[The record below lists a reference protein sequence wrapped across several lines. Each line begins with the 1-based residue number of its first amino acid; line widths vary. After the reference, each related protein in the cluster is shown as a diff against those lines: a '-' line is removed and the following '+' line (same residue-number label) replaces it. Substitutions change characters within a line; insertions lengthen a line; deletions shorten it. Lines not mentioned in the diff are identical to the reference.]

1 MPVSRNYTLN
11 LYLAEIKSNTFLF
24 FQLRVLL
31 EKLVH
36 LDHQE
41 NEVNGEKVA
50 LQVSLV
56 PLVCLV
62 NLAHQVFK
70 DLQVKKENVEEKVP
84 KDTED

>member
-1 MPVSRNYTLN
+1 M
-11 LYLAEIKSNTFLF
+11 YLAEMKSNF
-24 FQLRVLL
+24 FFIQFRVLL

-36 LDHQE
+36 LDHLGK
-41 NEVNGEKVA
+41 EVNGAKVA

-70 DLQVKKENVEEKVP
+70 DLQVKKESVEEKVP